1 MRRELLFLLCQF
13 ILASRLVC
21 SGGGGGGVGG
31 YRFGG
36 RFKRR
41 TRRLF
46 APVAMRRTLVSVHR
60 EPIPLAKY
68 LHTHPHTSSVVGWC
82 LTRSFF
88 VQLFPRALVHLSLCI
103 RHLPFPSA
111 AHPPSQPVPCAQS
124 PASRSCWLAVNVTVV
139 PPIAITPI
147 LFCRPHGPR
156 THTPFLFCSFVASQ
170 LVSLSSFAITSA
182 PLLPFLPPT
191 SCTHRRWFAPKDKMT
206 TKTMKTTRECRRWTK
221 MRCIHHST
229 RGRSARVLLFVLS
242 VSLSRITPARAPSPC
257 PATTAIN
264 RHHRHHSLHRL

>member
-1 MRRELLFLLCQF
+1 M
-13 ILASRLVC
+13 
-21 SGGGGGGVGG
+21 
-31 YRFGG
+31 
-36 RFKRR
+36 
-41 TRRLF
+41 
-46 APVAMRRTLVSVHR
+46 
-60 EPIPLAKY
+60 
-68 LHTHPHTSSVVGWC
+68 GWC

-124 PASRSCWLAVNVTVV
+124 PASRSCWLAENVTVV

-156 THTPFLFCSFVASQ
+156 THTPFLFCCFVASQ

-229 RGRSARVLLFVLS
+229 HDRRASQSIAEHASCCSYCLFHCL
-242 VSLSRITPARAPSPC
+242 VSLQHVHHPLVPPPPPST
-257 PATTAIN
+257 ATTAITVCTVCSMPAT
-264 RHHRHHSLHRL
+264 RLPPRPSSLSPYRRRRRPARPSVPQRPRPKPGAAPTPPRTPPCPPPRTPPNAASAGTGRAGS

>member
-1 MRRELLFLLCQF
+1 M
-13 ILASRLVC
+13 
-21 SGGGGGGVGG
+21 
-31 YRFGG
+31 
-36 RFKRR
+36 
-41 TRRLF
+41 
-46 APVAMRRTLVSVHR
+46 
-60 EPIPLAKY
+60 
-68 LHTHPHTSSVVGWC
+68 VGWC

-124 PASRSCWLAVNVTVV
+124 PASRSCWLAENVTVV

-156 THTPFLFCSFVASQ
+156 THTPFLFCCFVASQ

-206 TKTMKTTRECRRWTK
+206 TKTMTTTRECRRWTK

-229 RGRSARVLLFVLS
+229 HDRRASQSIAEHRRARVLLFILS

>member
-1 MRRELLFLLCQF
+1 MSDSFFLCSTF
-13 ILASRLVC
+13 PTCPCTFVLV
-21 SGGGGGGVGG
+21 
-31 YRFGG
+31 
-36 RFKRR
+36 
-41 TRRLF
+41 
-46 APVAMRRTLVSVHR
+46 
-60 EPIPLAKY
+60 
-68 LHTHPHTSSVVGWC
+68 HTSFAFSVRRPPTFTTC
-82 LTRSFF
+82 PMRS
-88 VQLFPRALVHLSLCI
+88 VSRVSLLLACRECNCCPTNRHHAYIVLS
-103 RHLPFPSA
+103 
-111 AHPPSQPVPCAQS
+111 
-124 PASRSCWLAVNVTVV
+124 ASWSS
-139 PPIAITPI
+139 
-147 LFCRPHGPR
+147 H
-156 THTPFLFCSFVASQ
+156 THTPFLFCCFVASQ